1 VTAAVHPVT
10 AAADPVNVA
19 VGQGTVEVRRPMMG
33 GVVSVMALDDMD
45 AVRLE
50 RAALVVLDRIEA
62 WAGRLTR
69 FSPGSEL
76 MRLNAATTSP
86 VPIGPTLTAALDWAR
101 MAEGMSD
108 GLVDASLLD
117 ERLAAEAGLD
127 PEIPVGAGRRWSLR
141 RIARGAAVEREPG
154 VRFDLGGVAKGWLA
168 DRALA
173 ITPGRSALVDGDG
186 DVAVRVAPGD
196 TWAIGIGDP
205 REPGTL
211 LGALALGALDPGADG
226 DVPRT
231 WGIAT
236 SGTSVHRWAHAGGDA
251 HHLIDPRT
259 RRPADTDVVQATVL
273 AGSAREA
280 EVLAK
285 TAVIAGADRA
295 FGLLDRPGAHGLLLL
310 TRRGE
315 IRATQGMVRWL
326 Q

>member
-1 VTAAVHPVT
+1 VT
-10 AAADPVNVA
+10 AAADSVNA
-19 VGQGTVEVRRPMMG
+19 EAGQVTVEVRRPMMG

-50 RAALVVLDRIEA
+50 RATQVVLDRIEA

-69 FSPGSEL
+69 FSPDSEL
-76 MRLNAATTSP
+76 MRLNAATTSL
-86 VPIGPTLTAALDWAR
+86 VRIGPTLTAALDWAR

-141 RIARGAAVEREPG
+141 RTARGAAVEREPG
-154 VRFDLGGVAKGWLA
+154 VRFDLDGVAKGWLA

-186 DVAVRVAPGD
+186 DVAVRVTPGD
-196 TWAIGIGDP
+196 TWTVGIGDP

-211 LGALALGALDPGADG
+211 LGALDLGADG

-285 TAVIAGADRA
+285 TAVIAGTDRA
-295 FGLLDRPGAHGLLLL
+295 FGLLDRPGVHGVLLL
-310 TRRGE
+310 TRRGD
-315 IRATQGMVRWL
+315 IRATPGMVRWL

>member
-1 VTAAVHPVT
+1 MT
-10 AAADPVNVA
+10 AAADLVNVGA
-19 VGQGTVEVRRPMMG
+19 GQVTVEVRRPMMG

-45 AVRLE
+45 AIRLE

-69 FSPGSEL
+69 FSPDSEL
-76 MRLNAATTSP
+76 MRLNAATASP

-127 PEIPVGAGRRWSLR
+127 PAIPVGAGRRWSLR
-141 RIARGAAVEREPG
+141 RTARGAAVERGPG
-154 VRFDLGGVAKGWLA
+154 VRFDLGGVAKGWLT

-173 ITPGRSALVDGDG
+173 IAPGRSALVDGDG

-196 TWAIGIGDP
+196 TWAVGIGDP
-205 REPGTL
+205 REQGTL
-211 LGALALGALDPGADG
+211 LGALDLGADG
-226 DVPRT
+226 DVTRT

-259 RRPADTDVVQATVL
+259 RRPVDTDVVQATVL
-273 AGSAREA
+273 AGSARVA

-285 TAVIAGADRA
+285 TAVIAGTDRA
-295 FGLLDRPGAHGLLLL
+295 FGLLDRPGVHGALLL

-315 IRATQGMVRWL
+315 IRATPGMVRWL

>member
-1 VTAAVHPVT
+1 MTAI
-10 AAADPVNVA
+10 ADPVS
-19 VGQGTVEVRRPMMG
+19 VEASRPMMG
-33 GVVSVMALDDMD
+33 GVVSVQILDESDE
-45 AVRLE
+45 VQLT
-50 RAALVVLDRIEA
+50 RAAHRVLDRIEA

-69 FSPGSEL
+69 FSPDSEL
-76 MRLNAATTSP
+76 MRLNAAATLL

-101 MAEGMSD
+101 MAEGMTD

-117 ERLAAEAGLD
+117 ERLAAETGLD
-127 PEIPVGAGRRWSLR
+127 PSIPVPAGRRWSLR
-141 RIARGAAVEREPG
+141 RTARGAVVEREPG

-186 DVAVRVAPGD
+186 DVAIRVAPGD
-196 TWAIGIGDP
+196 TWAVGVGDP

-211 LGALALGALDPGADG
+211 LGALDLGADG
-226 DVPRT
+226 DEPRE

-236 SGTSVHRWAHAGGDA
+236 SGTSVHRWTHAGGDA

-259 RRPADTDVVQATVL
+259 RRPAATDVIQATVL
-273 AGSAREA
+273 AATARAA
-280 EVLAK
+280 ESFAK

-295 FGLLDRPGAHGLLLL
+295 FGLLDHPGVLGVLLL
-310 TRRGE
+310 TERGE
-315 IRATQGMVRWL
+315 LRATPGMVRWL